1 MAEGKGED
9 EMKYVV
15 CDIDGTLTKVGD
27 RLKCLE
33 QTPKDW
39 DSFYAR
45 CGEDE
50 PNYPIIEM
58 MEHFESSKAFDV
70 ILLTGRRESCK
81 GTTKTWLYMNA
92 DKLYLSYILFRKDGD
107 HRHDVEVKPELLF
120 NFMESQELDAS
131 DIAFI
136 LEDRTSMVKKWREL
150 GYTCL
155 QVADG
160 DF

>member
-1 MAEGKGED
+1 MGLI
-9 EMKYVV
+9 V

-27 RLKCLE
+27 RLKCLK
-33 QTPKDW
+33 QSPKDW

-45 CGEDE
+45 CGEDK
-50 PNYPIIEM
+50 PNQKIINLVEDLNRYPRN
-58 MEHFESSKAFDV
+58 DV
-70 ILLTGRRESCK
+70 LLLTGRRESCSSA
-81 GTTKTWLYMNA
+81 TRLWLNTNA
-92 DKLYLSYILFRKDGD
+92 PGLYCSPILFRENDD
-107 HRHDVEVKPELLF
+107 RRHDTEVKPELLSTYLWGHSL
-120 NFMESQELDAS
+120 EQDAV
-131 DIAFI
+131 DFI